1 MDAYGFWILATSDCI
16 HSTAL
21 LHLATRAPTSRAES
35 HRHHRGQE
43 PKSLEQKRLGL
54 RYHINTWMSLPLSPG
69 QASSH
74 TSIDHGQKGVP
85 LAGSWEESLDKRIHK
100 WDETTIELLLTT
112 RPFARQCLP
121 PNKNVCGRLKLE
133 FDWTVIRKKH
143 QKCMRCIKKRV
154 QVWYMFFLWHQ
165 VTLPS
170 GWCPW
175 CNISEASSI
184 KSHSVT
190 LTNSQCHFVRP
201 HWIIHRIIDR

>member
-43 PKSLEQKRLGL
+43 PKSLEEPWLGL

-85 LAGSWEESLDKRIHK
+85 LAGSWDESLDKRIHK

-133 FDWTVIRKKH
+133 FEWTVIRKNIRNAWDASRSGCKSGI
-143 QKCMRCIKKRV
+143 C
-154 QVWYMFFLWHQ
+154 FFSLA
-165 VTLPS
+165 PS
-170 GWCPW
+170 D
-175 CNISEASSI
+175 SSI
-184 KSHSVT
+184 RMVSLVQYQWSIVNQISLCDSVKFST
-190 LTNSQCHFVRP
+190 SRCSSSLNNS
-201 HWIIHRIIDR
+201 

>member
-43 PKSLEQKRLGL
+43 PKSLEEPWLGL

-85 LAGSWEESLDKRIHK
+85 LAGSWDESVDKRIHK

-121 PNKNVCGRLKLE
+121 PNKNVCVGDSSWSLSEQWSEKTSEMHEMHQEAGAFFGTKWL
-133 FDWTVIRKKH
+133 FHQDGVLGAISVKH
-143 QKCMRCIKKRV
+143 RQSNLT
-154 QVWYMFFLWHQ
+154 LWLCQ
-165 VTLPS
+165 ILNVTLF
-170 GWCPW
+170 
-175 CNISEASSI
+175 
-184 KSHSVT
+184 V
-190 LTNSQCHFVRP
+190 LT
-201 HWIIHRIIDR
+201 